1 MLHGLAKKQML
12 PKGRDQGLSKNWSK
26 AWTVLEWRR
35 RGMGPCPQHGEE
47 ARLEAVGALGRGTT
61 VCVCERVC
69 VCCVVK
75 ACKVCTL
82 NGPGDVCGCVSAVYG
97 M

>member
-35 RGMGPCPQHGEE
+35 RGWVPVLTGVGEGKYHGEE

-61 VCVCERVC
+61 V
-69 VCCVVK
+69 
-75 ACKVCTL
+75 
-82 NGPGDVCGCVSAVYG
+82 
-97 M
+97 